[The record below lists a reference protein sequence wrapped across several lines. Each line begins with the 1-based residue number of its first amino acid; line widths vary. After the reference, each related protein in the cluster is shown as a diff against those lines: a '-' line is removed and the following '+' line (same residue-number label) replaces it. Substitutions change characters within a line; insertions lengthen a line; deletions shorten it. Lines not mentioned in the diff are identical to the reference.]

1 VSRVSKRPSLPP
13 DLKLSPE
20 EGFVLSRIDG
30 AAEVRALEALTGLPL
45 EQVERIVEKLVDVG
59 VLEHKSEDG
68 SDSVDAEDEPAAND
82 VERATTHR
90 ARWSEKFRG
99 LPPER
104 RRVLANA
111 AESAD
116 LLALAYDVDPQ
127 VLRAVLSNPKA
138 GAQVARVIAAHAQ
151 SIVALEGL
159 ARFMNDGGVQRL
171 LLRNAHTSEG
181 LLRRILARKP
191 LVNVYA
197 AATDR
202 DAAEAPRNRAK
213 LLFRERFTQGTPE
226 EKSALLIKTE
236 GRVLMLLSG
245 VPLDART
252 STLLCA
258 KTITSSLFV
267 QNLARYNASPPALL
281 LHLVKQ
287 PFVKRQPHLLKM
299 LAQHANMPR
308 EGKGLS

>member
-45 EQVERIVEKLVDVG
+45 EHVERIVEKLVDVG
-59 VLEHKSEDG
+59 VLAHDLEEPGGTDDG
-68 SDSVDAEDEPAAND
+68 AEASAQEA
-82 VERATTHR
+82 ERATTHR

-104 RRVLANA
+104 RRVLANS

-202 DAAEAPRNRAK
+202 DAAEAPRNRSKA
-213 LLFRERFTQGTPE
+213 LFRERFAQGTPE

-252 STLLCA
+252 AALLCA
-258 KTITSSLFV
+258 KTISSSLFV
-267 QNLARYNASPPALL
+267 QNLARYTACPPALL

-287 PFVKRQPHLLKM
+287 PFVKRQPQLLKM
-299 LAQHANMPR
+299 LTQHANMPR